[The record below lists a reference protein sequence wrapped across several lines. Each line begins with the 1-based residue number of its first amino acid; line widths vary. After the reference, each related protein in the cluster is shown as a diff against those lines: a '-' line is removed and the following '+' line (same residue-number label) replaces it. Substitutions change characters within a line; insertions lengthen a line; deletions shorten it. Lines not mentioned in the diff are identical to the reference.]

1 MSDSSDDEAPQLSA
15 HALAA
20 LQEFYAEQAD
30 KAQEEQEAMEA
41 GQAAKTG
48 IIQEDW
54 VRLKKK
60 ITSKPCFFSF
70 SFFSFFLSF
79 KFFIFHNHHYI
90 IT

>member
-60 ITSKPCFFSF
+60 SKACFSTAPIRLNQTNNI
-70 SFFSFFLSF
+70 S
-79 KFFIFHNHHYI
+79 
-90 IT
+90 